1 LDIPEP
7 SGLTLNADGTALY
20 TVSDP
25 PDNSIYKLDLFGN
38 TKLALSYVGDDLEGI
53 TFDYRDS
60 TLWIAEE
67 RLREVVHLDTLG
79 NELARYAIPFDG
91 TSNTNGF
98 EGIVY
103 NPETSRIS
111 VVNEKNPGT
120 FIELDLPTNTSESI
134 ALNFAQDYSGI
145 CYNYAD
151 SNYIIVSD
159 ESQQLI
165 VWNPDANVIQSFSLD
180 IQKAEGVVYNA
191 INNRIYIVSDSEQK
205 LYIYAFPSINTGF

>member
-1 LDIPEP
+1 M
-7 SGLTLNADGTALY
+7 
-20 TVSDP
+20 
-25 PDNSIYKLDLFGN
+25 LF
-38 TKLALSYVGDDLEGI
+38 
-53 TFDYRDS
+53 R
-60 TLWIAEE
+60 
-67 RLREVVHLDTLG
+67 
-79 NELARYAIPFDG
+79 
-91 TSNTNGF
+91 
-98 EGIVY
+98 
-103 NPETSRIS
+103 
-111 VVNEKNPGT
+111 
-120 FIELDLPTNTSESI
+120 SI